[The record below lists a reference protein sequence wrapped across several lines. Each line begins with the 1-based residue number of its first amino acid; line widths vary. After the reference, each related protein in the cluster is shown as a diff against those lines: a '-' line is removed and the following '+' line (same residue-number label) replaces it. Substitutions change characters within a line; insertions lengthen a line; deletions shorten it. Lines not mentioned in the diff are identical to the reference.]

1 MMKMRSIIFL
11 KNFIKSG
18 VWRVES
24 GVKNKL
30 LTNIFFVSGTALFC
44 TILWGTAFPAIK
56 IGYRLFEI
64 SNTDTPSILIFAG
77 ARFALAGIIVLSI
90 GFMRNPKV
98 MLLHK
103 KDILPVGILGFFQT
117 FMQYLLLYI
126 GLLKVSGTKSSLLTS
141 VAAFGSVILSA
152 IFFKS
157 DKLTFRKILGC
168 LVGISGIV
176 VITMSGGSLGGFSL
190 MGDGLVILSN
200 LSGAFGN
207 VISKKIS
214 PDRDPVQISGWQL
227 TFGGSALIMTG
238 LIFGGKLTFYNIQCI
253 LILLYLAFMAGIAFM
268 LWTMLLF
275 HNPVSK
281 VAVFNLFI
289 PVFGTMW
296 SGLFLG
302 ENIFTPINLI
312 SLLLVCSGV
321 FLVNHNS
328 LYQKK

>member
-90 GFMRNPKV
+90 GFMRNPKA

>member
-1 MMKMRSIIFL
+1 
-11 KNFIKSG
+11 
-18 VWRVES
+18 
-24 GVKNKL
+24 
-30 LTNIFFVSGTALFC
+30 
-44 TILWGTAFPAIK
+44 
-56 IGYRLFEI
+56 
-64 SNTDTPSILIFAG
+64 
-77 ARFALAGIIVLSI
+77 
-90 GFMRNPKV
+90 

-157 DKLTFRKILGC
+157 DKLTFKKILGC
-168 LVGISGIV
+168 LVGISGIF
-176 VITMSGGSLGGFSL
+176 VITMSGGSIGGFSL

-214 PDRDPVQISGWQL
+214 PNRDPIQISGWQL
-227 TFGGSALIMTG
+227 TFGGSALIITG
-238 LIFGGKLTFYNIQCI
+238 LIFGGKLIFYNINCL

-281 VAVFNLFI
+281 IAVFNLFI

-296 SGLFLG
+296 SGIFLS

-321 FLVNHNS
+321 FLVNSN
-328 LYQKK
+328 KKICNFS

>member
-1 MMKMRSIIFL
+1 M
-11 KNFIKSG
+11 KNFIK
-18 VWRVES
+18 S

-90 GFMRNPKV
+90 GFMRNPKA

>member
-1 MMKMRSIIFL
+1 MKMKNIIFS

-18 VWRVES
+18 VLRVES

-30 LTNIFFVSGTALFC
+30 LTNTFFVSGIALFC

-56 IGYRLFEI
+56 IGYRLFAI
-64 SNTDTPSILIFAG
+64 QTADTPSILIFAG
-77 ARFALAGIIVLSI
+77 ARFALAGLIVLAI
-90 GFMRNPKV
+90 GFVCKPKE
-98 MLLHK
+98 MLIHK
-103 KDILPVGILGFFQT
+103 KDIIPIGILGFFQT

-126 GLLKVSGTKSSLLTS
+126 GLLNVSGTKSSLLTS

-152 IFFKS
+152 VFFPS
-157 DKLTFRKILGC
+157 DKLTFKKIFGC
-168 LVGISGIV
+168 LVGISGIA
-176 VITMSGGSLGGFSL
+176 VITLSGGDLGGFSL
-190 MGDGLVILSN
+190 IGDGLVILSN
-200 LSGAFGN
+200 LSGACGN

-214 PDRDPVQISGWQL
+214 ANRSPLQIAGWQL
-227 TFGGSALIMTG
+227 TFGGSALVIVG
-238 LIFGGKLTFYNIQCI
+238 FAFGGKLVFYNIQCI

-281 VAVFNLFI
+281 IAVFNLFI

-296 SGLFLG
+296 SGIFLS
-302 ENIFTPINLI
+302 ENIFTPVNLI

-321 FLVNHNS
+321 FLVNV
-328 LYQKK
+328 KKRT

>member
-1 MMKMRSIIFL
+1 MKNSD
-11 KNFIKSG
+11 
-18 VWRVES
+18 
-24 GVKNKL
+24 KL

-90 GFMRNPKV
+90 GFMRNPKA

-238 LIFGGKLTFYNIQCI
+238 LIFGGKLTFYNIQCL

>member
-11 KNFIKSG
+11 KNFIK
-18 VWRVES
+18 S

-90 GFMRNPKV
+90 GFMRNPKA

-227 TFGGSALIMTG
+227 AFGGSALIMTG

-321 FLVNHNS
+321 FLVNYNS

>member
-1 MMKMRSIIFL
+1 MKMRNIIFL

-56 IGYRLFEI
+56 IGYRLFDI

-77 ARFALAGIIVLSI
+77 ARFALAGIIVLAI
-90 GFMRNPKV
+90 GFVRDPKA

-157 DKLTFRKILGC
+157 DKLTFKKILGC
-168 LVGISGIV
+168 LVGISGIF
-176 VITMSGGSLGGFSL
+176 VITMSGGSIGGFSL

-214 PDRDPVQISGWQL
+214 PNRDPIQISGWQL
-227 TFGGSALIMTG
+227 TFGGSALIITG
-238 LIFGGKLTFYNIQCI
+238 LIFGGKLIFYNINCL

-281 VAVFNLFI
+281 IAVFNLFI

-296 SGLFLG
+296 SGIFLS

-321 FLVNHNS
+321 FLVNSN
-328 LYQKK
+328 KKICNFS

>member
-1 MMKMRSIIFL
+1 M

-90 GFMRNPKV
+90 GFMRNPKA